1 MRKSKD
7 LITFSEDG
15 RLWIDGSVLKY
26 LDAETL
32 SNLYEICRKIISILR
47 MKGDIKNEKC

>member
-1 MRKSKD
+1 MKKGKD

-15 RLWIDGSVLKY
+15 RLWVDGSVLKY

-32 SNLYEICRKIISILR
+32 SALYEICRKIISILR
-47 MKGDIKNEKC
+47 EKGGIQDEKC